1 MTTDLIRFSSSF
13 FNLEPFDVMFR
24 DLFDSDSVFGPVMG
38 SRNSS
43 VVNINYPVD
52 IKATEK
58 GLEIDIAAVGLE
70 KKDINLKIED
80 GDILRVEYAKQE
92 KEEIENE
99 GEYCIRQGITRRA
112 FKFAWRIAPKFNLD
126 KIEATM
132 ENGLL
137 QLRIPVASEYKPK
150 KIEIK

>member
-24 DLFDSDSVFGPVMG
+24 DLFDSASIFGPVMDN
-38 SRNSS
+38 RNISN
-43 VVNINYPVD
+43 VDINYPVD

-80 GDILRVEYAKQE
+80 GDTLHVEYAKQDR
-92 KEEIENE
+92 EEVENE
-99 GEYCIRQGITRRA
+99 FECHIRRGIARRA
-112 FKFAWRIAPKFNLD
+112 FKFAWKIAPKFNLD

-137 QLRIPVASEYKPK
+137 QLKIPISPEQKPK
-150 KIEIK
+150 EVEIK